1 MKPEM
6 KITHSTGNTVEPKF
20 KEVTIFSAL
29 ISEMTGRIVHEKV
42 YHGAL
47 DEAKTIGGGA
57 VIWCVFNTKKQKWG
71 KWHVKYFLIGHPEYY
86 DSVEELVMKCL
97 TDKLQK
103 TYGAKTN

>member
-1 MKPEM
+1 ME
-6 KITHSTGNTVEPKF
+6 ITHKKEIGNTIEPKF
-20 KEVTIFSAL
+20 QTAIIFNAL

-86 DSVEELVMKCL
+86 DNVEDMIMVSISKQLKVLK
-97 TDKLQK
+97 
-103 TYGAKTN
+103 